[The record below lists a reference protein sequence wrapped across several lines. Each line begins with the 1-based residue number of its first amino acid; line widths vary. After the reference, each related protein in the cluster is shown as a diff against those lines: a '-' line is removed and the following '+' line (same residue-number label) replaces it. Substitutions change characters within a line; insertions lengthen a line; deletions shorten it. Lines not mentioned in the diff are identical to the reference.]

1 MDSIEEYLNRYLEMF
16 KPKLRRT
23 VAMKERE
30 VGYLTPTPKS
40 FIHSMVKEK
49 GSRNVTEEI
58 FNEENN
64 KFCSNLLNTRSGSPF
79 KTPPPSFYP
88 SDKGGFLGSRLKK
101 SKDNL
106 SQVLTSKKSRI
117 VLPALRKKSE
127 NSEKVEQILKN
138 CEDARNLVI
147 ESSGRLKFFADQDS
161 GIMKLYAKKVART
174 SDVLMQVGGHS
185 KEILKILYEEYK
197 KSDEFNEKEKVDLL
211 NKIHM
216 KTVEDYKAKTRNMKR
231 IMMSCRQKIKS

>member
-1 MDSIEEYLNRYLEMF
+1 MF

-23 VAMKERE
+23 GLRKGRVE
-30 VGYLTPTPKS
+30 GYLTRTPKS
-40 FIHSMVKEK
+40 FFHSIVKER
-49 GSRNVTEEI
+49 GSENVTEEI
-58 FNEENN
+58 FCEENK
-64 KFCSNLLNTRSGSPF
+64 KFCSNLLNSRSGSPF

-88 SDKGGFLGSRLKK
+88 SDKFGYFGNRLKK

-106 SQVLTSKKSRI
+106 SQMIGSKRSKI
-117 VLPALRKKSE
+117 VLPTLRKKSE

-174 SDVLMQVGGHS
+174 SDVLMQVGGQN
-185 KEILKILYEEYK
+185 KEILKILFEEYK
-197 KSDEFNEKEKVDLL
+197 KSDEFYEKEKIELL

-216 KTVEDYKAKTRNMKR
+216 KTVEDYKAKTRNMKK
-231 IMMSCRQKIKS
+231 IMMNCRQKIKP